1 MNSCSLGGGIVKNT
15 HRPRGHEE
23 EKQLFLVLVG
33 LLIITFAFS
42 ATMLIIK
49 FFQRS
54 LIEKKEKTKSR
65 KDSNLQTLQLLQ
77 RTQNELYRSGVSKL
91 FAKWARFG
99 EVKLCEGQI
108 FSLYS

>member
-33 LLIITFAFS
+33 LLIITFALS

-54 LIEKKEKTKSR
+54 LIEKKEKKRQRVEKTQIYKPCNCS
-65 KDSNLQTLQLLQ
+65 KGHKMNFTDQGCPNFLQ
-77 RTQNELYRSGVSKL
+77 SGPDL
-91 FAKWARFG
+91 
-99 EVKLCEGQI
+99 VK
-108 FSLYS
+108 